1 MSRRKYLCIFLV
13 ALAAHVAVAD
23 IVYPVLCAA
32 VDVDAERK
40 HRVLFDAGHAQTSGR
55 HADWIIDD
63 DVPEPRPLNPSSPD
77 DWSGG
82 ISSWAYELYKT
93 GRYEVESTG
102 RALTYGS
109 PENPQDL
116 SRYDVLILCEPNK
129 DLTVSERAAVISFV
143 RKGGGLF
150 MVANHFN
157 SDRDND
163 GIDSTGIFNKLESHT
178 GIHFQGKGEN
188 NSWTR
193 GGHYTS
199 NFGGGDVAVLH
210 GAFGAVELL
219 YLNGFGTISV
229 VKSRNP
235 AVRGHVWL
243 KGERQTD
250 VNIIVATS
258 RLGGG
263 AVVALSDSSPADDGT
278 TSTPKRRLYDNWSKA
293 GNSRLL
299 LNATEFLAER

>member
-1 MSRRKYLCIFLV
+1 MSRRKYLCIFLF
-13 ALAAHVAVAD
+13 ALAAVNCHALYTAAEAD
-23 IVYPVLCAA
+23 AG
-32 VDVDAERK
+32 RK
-40 HRVLFDAGHAQTSGR
+40 YRVLFDAGHAQTSGM

-63 DVPEPRPLNPSSPD
+63 DVPGPRPLNPSSPD

-102 RALTYGS
+102 HALTYGS
-109 PENPQDL
+109 PENQQDL

-129 DLTVSERAAVISFV
+129 DLMVSERAAVVSFV
-143 RKGGGLF
+143 KKGGGLF
-150 MVANHFN
+150 MVADHFN
-157 SDRDND
+157 SDRNND

-188 NSWTR
+188 NNWIR

-199 NFGGGDVAVLH
+199 NI
-210 GAFGAVELL
+210 GADDAGILRGSFGAVESL
-219 YLNGFGTISV
+219 YLHGFGTISV

-235 AVRGHVWL
+235 AARGHVWL
-243 KGERQTD
+243 KGERQAD

-258 RLGGG
+258 RMGGG
-263 AVVALSDSSPADDGT
+263 AVAAISDSSPADDGT
-278 TSTPKRRLYDNWSKA
+278 TDTPGRRLYDNWNKA
-293 GNSRLL
+293 GNGRLL
-299 LNATEFLAER
+299 LNATEFLAGVK